1 MARID
6 ISEPYELYL
15 KKQVDSGLYRSI
27 TAAAEDAIRKQML
40 EDEKMRIASI
50 YAAIAKGE
58 ASIKNGNVIDFSD
71 TLMKE
76 IPEKARQN
84 SLSGKKVKEDVR

>member
-6 ISEPYELYL
+6 LSEPYELYL

-27 TAAAEDAIRKQML
+27 TAAAEDAIRKQMM
-40 EDEKMRIASI
+40 EDEKLRIASV

-58 ASIKNGNVIDFSD
+58 ASIKSGNVIQFSEN
-71 TLMKE
+71 LLKE
-76 IPEKARQN
+76 ISEKARQN

>member
-6 ISEPYELYL
+6 LSEPYELYL
-15 KKQVDSGLYRSI
+15 KKQVKSGLYRSV

-40 EDEKMRIASI
+40 EDEKSRIASV

-58 ASIKNGNVIDFSD
+58 ASIKSGNVVQFSD
-71 TLMKE
+71 NLMKE
-76 IPEKARQN
+76 ISEKARQN
-84 SLSGKKVKEDVR
+84 SLSGKKVKQDVR

>member
-6 ISEPYELYL
+6 LSEPYELYL
-15 KKQVDSGLYRSI
+15 KKLVDSGLYRSI

-40 EDEKMRIASI
+40 EDEKLRLASV

-58 ASIKNGNVIDFSD
+58 EDIKNNRTIDFSD
-71 TLMKE
+71 SLMKE
-76 IPEKARQN
+76 ITEK
-84 SLSGKKVKEDVR
+84 GKKNALLGKKAKQDVR